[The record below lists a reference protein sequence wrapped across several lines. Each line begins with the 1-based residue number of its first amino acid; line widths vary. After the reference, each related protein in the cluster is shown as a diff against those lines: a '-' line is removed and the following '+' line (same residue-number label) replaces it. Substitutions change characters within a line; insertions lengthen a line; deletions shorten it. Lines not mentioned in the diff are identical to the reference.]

1 MKHFSL
7 QHDSMQCG
15 VACLQMV
22 SRYFGREYSLH
33 FLSDICF
40 AIEINW
46 YEFDI
51 FLIASHN
58 NRFKKDDM
66 LS

>member
-1 MKHFSL
+1 MTCFQGVK

-40 AIEINW
+40 AITISW
-46 YEFDI
+46 YEFDKFFI
-51 FLIASHN
+51 TCL
-58 NRFKKDDM
+58 
-66 LS
+66 